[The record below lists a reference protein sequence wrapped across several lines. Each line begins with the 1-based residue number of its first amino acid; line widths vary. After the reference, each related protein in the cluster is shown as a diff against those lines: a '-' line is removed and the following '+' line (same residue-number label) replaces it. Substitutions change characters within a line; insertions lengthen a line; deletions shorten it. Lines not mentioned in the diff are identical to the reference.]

1 MIYLTTMARL
11 VRFDIAP
18 LKRLTLKQ
26 LQYFCILNLV
36 ILGLIYGCSA
46 AFFSRLV
53 LSQKGFDIDSF
64 NAVKII
70 IAGVP
75 AAFLLH
81 AGAAL
86 FIWVFLRA
94 IGGKANFIM
103 SYFHIGVAAISLWPL
118 APVVAALQ
126 TGSQQPLMWGLAFIF
141 TGYAF
146 ALSVRVIKASFQLSC
161 IRMTIATT
169 VTVIYIGCF
178 LYLWV

>member
-1 MIYLTTMARL
+1 MARL
-11 VRFDIAP
+11 VRFDIEP
-18 LKRLTLKQ
+18 LKRLTVKQ
-26 LQYFCILNLV
+26 LQYCCILNLAV
-36 ILGLIYGCSA
+36 LGLIYGCSA

-53 LSQKGFDIDSF
+53 LSQKGFDADAF

-70 IAGVP
+70 VAGVP

-94 IGGKANFIM
+94 IGGKANFMM

-126 TGSQQPLMWGLAFIF
+126 TGSRQPLMAVLALIL

-146 ALSVRVIKASFQLSC
+146 ALNVRVIKASFQLSC
-161 IRMTIATT
+161 IRMAIATS
-169 VTVIYIGCF
+169 VTIMYIGCF